1 MIRYVFILLLWLLI
15 CIIPDQ
21 MVLAEKDRIP
31 EVPVP
36 GTVTMI
42 DLGAHSCIPCKMMAP
57 ILKDLRQEYEGKAA
71 IVFIDLKKHPQQ
83 AKRFKLKTIP
93 TQIFFN
99 RQGQEVYRHMGF
111 LDKKSIV
118 EKLQS
123 LGVSKE

>member
-1 MIRYVFILLLWLLI
+1 MTRYGFTALLWLLM
-15 CIIPDQ
+15 CIVPE
-21 MVLAEKDRIP
+21 MTLAEQYETPK
-31 EVPVP
+31 VPVP
-36 GTVTMI
+36 DTVTMV

-57 ILKDLRQEYEGKAA
+57 ILKDLRKEYQGKAA